1 MSTDQEV
8 KVENSSPFRDA
19 LRDAYKWLVAN
30 YPNRRPNP
38 NGGDMCEFEVSS
50 DYLPQVLVAYAA
62 SAPKLPHIGVATF
75 VIKGTEILLG
85 RSKKLG
91 GKIVIPGGEIK
102 PFEHIND
109 TARREIMEETGVAT
123 LIQDILFI
131 SELIDRKRDP
141 NDHRI
146 VIYMLGQY
154 VDGEPVAGDDLS
166 EAFWADTRKL
176 DQYQED
182 MTDMTVDA
190 LVKLSMALSR
200 RGMVSDGR
208 HTI

>member
-1 MSTDQEV
+1 MNNEQEQLE
-8 KVENSSPFRDA
+8 KPSARRDA
-19 LRDAYKWLVAN
+19 FNWLKVN

-38 NGGDMCEFEVSS
+38 QGADMCEFEVSS
-50 DYLPQVLVAYAA
+50 DFLPQVLAAYAA
-62 SAPKLPHIGVATF
+62 SKLPHIGVATF

-91 GKIVIPGGEIK
+91 GKIVVPGGEIQ
-102 PFEHIND
+102 PYEHINE
-109 TARREIMEETGVAT
+109 TARREIMEETGIAT
-123 LIQDILFI
+123 LIQDILFV
-131 SELIDRKRDP
+131 SELVVP
-141 NDHRI
+141 PDHRI
-146 VIYMLGQY
+146 VIYMMGTY
-154 VDGEPVAGDDLS
+154 VDGEPKAGDDLS

-200 RGMVSDGR
+200 RGMAK
-208 HTI
+208 